1 MAQGRSIVVHPD
13 PVLRQKARP
22 VERID
27 ASVHELVEDMR
38 RVMAELEGAGIAAP
52 QLGES
57 VRIFLTSARE
67 GEPERVF
74 INPVLEAAGSV
85 EPFEEGCLSLP
96 DIRAEILRPR
106 VARIRA
112 TALDGSEF
120 SLESDGFPARVWQ
133 HEFDHLEGVLIID
146 RMRPIDRLANRRALR
161 SLERAGG

>member
-1 MAQGRSIVVHPD
+1 
-13 PVLRQKARP
+13 
-22 VERID
+22 
-27 ASVHELVEDMR
+27 
-38 RVMAELEGAGIAAP
+38 
-52 QLGES
+52 
-57 VRIFLTSARE
+57 
-67 GEPERVF
+67 
-74 INPVLEAAGSV
+74 VLEAVGSV

-106 VARIRA
+106 VAKIRA
-112 TALDGSEF
+112 TALDGSAF